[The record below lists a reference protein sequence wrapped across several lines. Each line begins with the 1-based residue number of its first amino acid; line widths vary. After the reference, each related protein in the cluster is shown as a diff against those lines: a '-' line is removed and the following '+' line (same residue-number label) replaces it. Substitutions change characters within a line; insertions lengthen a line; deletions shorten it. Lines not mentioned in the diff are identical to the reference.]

1 VKPTEATSE
10 MRSSAKAT
18 NMAAATKVTTP
29 AAKATTATDTD
40 STGVACPNDL
50 SQGDRCDAN
59 QAN

>member
-18 NMAAATKVTTP
+18 NMAVTTKVTTP
-29 AAKATTATDTD
+29 ATDTD